1 YVGALSPCY
10 HTDLVNDADGNYEK
24 ITVNDEDLF
33 IYRDKRM
40 IWNKERTA
48 IVFVSKKLKAGQAR
62 EIYRIADKCKKRLN
76 ELNES
81 LKKPRC
87 KKYKRQELI
96 DKIDDIIDHNKI
108 KNVFSYTLTKKR
120 KRPYEIEYQI
130 DDNELKKIDDTL
142 GFRIIMTNR
151 HEWKSCDII
160 KSYYGQSVI
169 EHAFKNI
176 KNPFHISL
184 RPNFHWTDQKIK
196 VHAFCCVLGYTLCM
210 LLWKTI
216 REKTDYKGN
225 LDNLLD
231 ALNDIRLA
239 IILNN
244 EKKKIDV
251 NYQLEALDEKE
262 EKFMESLSC
271 LNVHK
276 RKMQINGISVY
287 K

>member
-1 YVGALSPCY
+1 
-10 HTDLVNDADGNYEK
+10 
-24 ITVNDEDLF
+24 
-33 IYRDKRM
+33 
-40 IWNKERTA
+40 
-48 IVFVSKKLKAGQAR
+48 
-62 EIYRIADKCKKRLN
+62 
-76 ELNES
+76 
-81 LKKPRC
+81 
-87 KKYKRQELI
+87 
-96 DKIDDIIDHNKI
+96 
-108 KNVFSYTLTKKR
+108 
-120 KRPYEIEYQI
+120 
-130 DDNELKKIDDTL
+130 
-142 GFRIIMTNR
+142 MTNR
-151 HEWKSCDII
+151 HDWKSCDIV

-239 IILNN
+239 VVLND

-251 NYQLEALDEKE
+251 NYQLEVLDEKE